1 MWPTSI
7 QTHTY
12 SDKGYWRRTRWSHQQ
27 YTCSSTSWQRG
38 SSTAALWSHSPDA
51 KDQVKIIE
59 TVWASNQHKSPLQV
73 YVLWMI
79 NMKYLP
85 CLSLWAGG
93 DRDVLRRQEENDTQG
108 PCVHLGN
115 GNSEDQDPGEEAGQ
129 GVDDHQKGVSQQQP
143 HVGGETMLHNKKY
156 PTIDLPCSRN

>member
-1 MWPTSI
+1 MIKDTDGEHVDPINSI
-7 QTHTY
+7 LVVVPVD
-12 SDKGYWRRTRWSHQQ
+12 SVVAAQQ
-27 YTCSSTSWQRG
+27 RSG
-38 SSTAALWSHSPDA
+38 LIALML
-51 KDQVKIIE
+51 KIKSKENKE

-93 DRDVLRRQEENDTQG
+93 DRDVLRRQEENDAQG

-129 GVDDHQKGVSQQQP
+129 GVDDHQKGISQQQP